1 MQNLDRKICLVTGG
15 TGLIGSS
22 IVKNLSNS
30 GATVIFTFN
39 GNKKKSNNILSD
51 LEMFDVYSHRLQ
63 IPNENSIKKLVKFIT
78 KKFGR
83 LDVLINN
90 AGINMPNDFDKITAK
105 DWDKIM
111 NVNLKGPFIIT
122 QKFLN
127 LLKKSKDGS
136 IINIGSVSG
145 QIGGPRTTHYCVSKA
160 GLIALTQNTAINLS
174 KFKIRCNCISPG
186 FIESEMQK
194 KGAASKQ
201 VQEIQKKILLNFLR
215 KGDDIASAVNF
226 LSSDESKYITAQ
238 TINVS
243 GGIVF

>member
-90 AGINMPNDFDKITAK
+90 GINMPNDFDKITAK

-127 LLKKSKDGS
+127 LLKKVKTD
-136 IINIGSVSG
+136 
-145 QIGGPRTTHYCVSKA
+145 
-160 GLIALTQNTAINLS
+160 L
-174 KFKIRCNCISPG
+174 
-186 FIESEMQK
+186 
-194 KGAASKQ
+194 
-201 VQEIQKKILLNFLR
+201 
-215 KGDDIASAVNF
+215 
-226 LSSDESKYITAQ
+226 
-238 TINVS
+238 
-243 GGIVF
+243 

>member
-1 MQNLDRKICLVTGG
+1 
-15 TGLIGSS
+15 
-22 IVKNLSNS
+22 
-30 GATVIFTFN
+30 
-39 GNKKKSNNILSD
+39 
-51 LEMFDVYSHRLQ
+51 
-63 IPNENSIKKLVKFIT
+63 
-78 KKFGR
+78 
-83 LDVLINN
+83 
-90 AGINMPNDFDKITAK
+90 MPNDFDKITAK

-127 LLKKSKDGS
+127 LLKSKDGS

-201 VQEIQKKILLNFLR
+201 VQEIQKILLNVLG

-226 LSSDESKYITAQ
+226 FYLQMKANISPLKQLMLVVE
-238 TINVS
+238 
-243 GGIVF
+243 

>member
-30 GATVIFTFN
+30 GATVIFFTFN

-160 GLIALTQNTAINLS
+160 GLI
-174 KFKIRCNCISPG
+174 ISP
-186 FIESEMQK
+186 
-194 KGAASKQ
+194 
-201 VQEIQKKILLNFLR
+201 KIL
-215 KGDDIASAVNF
+215 
-226 LSSDESKYITAQ
+226 Q
-238 TINVS
+238 
-243 GGIVF
+243 

>member
-1 MQNLDRKICLVTGG
+1 MEI
-15 TGLIGSS
+15 
-22 IVKNLSNS
+22 
-30 GATVIFTFN
+30 
-39 GNKKKSNNILSD
+39 KKSNNILSD

-127 LLKKSKDGS
+127 LLKKVKTD
-136 IINIGSVSG
+136 
-145 QIGGPRTTHYCVSKA
+145 
-160 GLIALTQNTAINLS
+160 L
-174 KFKIRCNCISPG
+174 
-186 FIESEMQK
+186 
-194 KGAASKQ
+194 
-201 VQEIQKKILLNFLR
+201 
-215 KGDDIASAVNF
+215 
-226 LSSDESKYITAQ
+226 
-238 TINVS
+238 
-243 GGIVF
+243 